1 MSFSIE
7 YIQGAPVAWS
17 DDFYSKEE
25 VDLMFREC
33 DNLRKRNFLSHDTN
47 GAIDENQ
54 AAIKNN
60 KGVFLEQLYQRA
72 YVLSDI
78 LTSLTKLHSED
89 FIKEMEGMHPYFR
102 TLGSS
107 KHSSTLLT
115 YYDAKAYYGKHID
128 CSYITVL
135 SWFYE
140 EPKSFSGGDLVVE
153 NELTLECKMGRVVLM
168 PGWLKHEVTSVE
180 MPEVNKDKGLG
191 RYSVSHF
198 VVQR

>member
-60 KGVFLEQLYQRA
+60 KGVFLEQLYQ
-72 YVLSDI
+72 
-78 LTSLTKLHSED
+78 
-89 FIKEMEGMHPYFR
+89 
-102 TLGSS
+102 
-107 KHSSTLLT
+107 
-115 YYDAKAYYGKHID
+115 
-128 CSYITVL
+128 
-135 SWFYE
+135 
-140 EPKSFSGGDLVVE
+140 
-153 NELTLECKMGRVVLM
+153 
-168 PGWLKHEVTSVE
+168 
-180 MPEVNKDKGLG
+180 
-191 RYSVSHF
+191 
-198 VVQR
+198 